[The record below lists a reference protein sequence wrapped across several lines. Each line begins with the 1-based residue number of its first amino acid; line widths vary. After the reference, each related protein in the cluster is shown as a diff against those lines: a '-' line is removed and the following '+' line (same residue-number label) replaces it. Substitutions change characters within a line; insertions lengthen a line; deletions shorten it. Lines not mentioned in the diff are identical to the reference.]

1 MRTYVL
7 IAVAAALFVLPTAAF
22 SEQIDIGPGGVRIG
36 PDHHH
41 HYYSHRYERGEP
53 RLYNR
58 YEGHRYGGGPRPYH
72 RDRD

>member
-7 IAVAAALFVLPTAAF
+7 IAAAAALFVLPTAAF

-41 HYYSHRYERGEP
+41 LYYSHERGEP

-58 YEGHRYGGGPRPYH
+58 YEGNRYGGGPHPYH